1 MRRAVPLLL
10 LPIFLLLS
18 DNSKMPLNPL
28 RNRRKF
34 QPKILHNS
42 SGKNQRQEQRGT
54 APAGANQAVFNRSI
68 NAIAPAGARTL
79 APLMKKT
86 KVSRGV
92 FAGGV

>member
-1 MRRAVPLLL
+1 M
-10 LPIFLLLS
+10 LLS

-28 RNRRKF
+28 RNSPKF
-34 QPKILHNS
+34 GLKIQHNS

-54 APAGANQAVFNRSI
+54 APTGANQAAFNRSI

-86 KVSRGV
+86 KVSRTV
-92 FAGGV
+92 FAGGVAWA